1 MKALSEILAP
11 VGGKEQLIAA
21 VRSGA
26 DAVYL
31 GTKNFNARRNA
42 GNFDENELPEIISY
56 CHARNVK
63 VHVTV
68 NTLVTDSELPS
79 LLDEIRFIAQSGA
92 DAVIVQDL
100 AVAKLVRETCPD
112 LSMHAS
118 TQMTIH
124 NLAGVKMAEKLGF
137 QRVVLSRELSLEE
150 IRLIAQNTS
159 VELEV
164 FVHGALCMC
173 MSGACYLSSMIGG
186 RSGNRGLCA
195 QPCRLDFR
203 VGEKNHALSLKDMSH
218 INHIRELA
226 DAGVCSF
233 KIEGRMKRPE
243 YVAAAVTACRTA
255 LNGEKPDLDTLRAV
269 FSRQGFTDGYL
280 TGKRTA
286 DMFGFRSHDDVLAG
300 EKVLKGLAS
309 LYKDEM
315 SKIPLTMKLSLSET
329 ENAELFVSDGT
340 REVTVTGPVCP
351 KAEKTPTD
359 LALAARYLSKT
370 GGTPFYLEHLDFS
383 SDGELILP
391 AGEMNEMRRKA
402 LTELLT
408 LREKP
413 DPGQFLPLSLPSF
426 GKHSGTEKPKIR
438 LRAEKWEQ
446 IDFEN
451 EAEAVILPLR
461 EIERHRE
468 ILSVLGERLF
478 AEIPALLF
486 PGEEKPLHERLSAL
500 QKQGLRHIICENV
513 GALELA
519 ENLSFSLHGGHGL
532 NILNS
537 VSLSEYEK
545 LGLSDATVSF
555 ELIAEKIR
563 RLGGDLPRGILGYGH
578 LPLMRVRSCPLK
590 KANGCGNCP
599 GKGKI
604 EDRLGKDFPYL
615 CFEKKFGTLLNSVP
629 LWIADKKISGIDFI
643 TLYFTVES
651 PDRCREVYGRFIEK
665 LPADTEKT
673 NGLYFR
679 ELL

>member
-1 MKALSEILAP
+1 MSEILAP

-31 GTKNFNARRNA
+31 GAKNFNARRNA
-42 GNFDENELPEIISY
+42 GNFDNDELPEIVSY

-63 VHVTV
+63 VHVTL
-68 NTLVTDSELPS
+68 NTLVTDGELSS

-100 AVAKLVRETCPD
+100 AVARLVRETCPD

-124 NLAGVKMAEKLGF
+124 NLDGVKMAESLGF
-137 QRVVLSRELSLEE
+137 QRVVLSRELSLKE

-173 MSGACYLSSMIGG
+173 MSGACYLSSMLGG

-203 VGEKNHALSLKDMSH
+203 VGEKDHALSLKDMSH
-218 INHIRELA
+218 IEHIRELA
-226 DAGVCSF
+226 NAGVCSF

-243 YVAAAVTACRTA
+243 YVAAAVTACRIA

-286 DMFGFRSHDDVLAG
+286 EMFGFRSHDDVLAG
-300 EKVLKGLAS
+300 EKVLKGLAN

-315 SKIPLTMKLSLSET
+315 PKIPLTMKLSLSET
-329 ENAELFVSDGT
+329 KNAKLSARDGIN
-340 REVTVTGPVCP
+340 EVTVIGPVCP

-359 LALAARYLSKT
+359 LALAIRYLSKT

-383 SDGELILP
+383 TDGEPILP

-402 LTELLT
+402 LTELSE
-408 LREKP
+408 LREKTVP
-413 DPGQFLPLSLPSF
+413 YKFSPIFLPSF
-426 GKHSGTEKPKIR
+426 DKHFVSEMPKIR

-446 IDFEN
+446 VDFEN
-451 EAEAVILPLR
+451 EAEAIILPFR
-461 EIERHRE
+461 EIEQHKE
-468 ILSVLGERLF
+468 ILSILGERLF
-478 AEIPALLF
+478 AEIPVLF
-486 PGEEKPLHERLSAL
+486 FPEEETSLHERLSAL
-500 QKQGLRHIICENV
+500 QKQGLQHIICENI
-513 GALELA
+513 GALESA
-519 ENLSFSLHGGHGL
+519 KNLSLNLHGGHGL

-537 VSLSEYEK
+537 VSLSEYEN

-555 ELIAEKIR
+555 ELNAEKIK

-590 KANGCGNCP
+590 KTSGCGNCP

-615 CFEKKFGTLLNSVP
+615 CFEKKFGTLYNSVP
-629 LWIADKKISGIDFI
+629 LWIADKEISGIDFI
-643 TLYFTVES
+643 TLYFTVET
-651 PDRCREVYGRFIEK
+651 PDRCREVYKRFIEK